1 MILINNTVFAGM
13 IPTTINGRP
22 RRRRARYNS
31 KRLSPSI
38 VAILGLSNI
47 SLFYLLSN
55 VVDAF
60 SSPRPLL
67 LHRTRSITSPD
78 GFSPKQNRTP
88 SSDSASRGG
97 TRLHSLDIA
106 QLLYDTQAQS
116 SSLASTAMVTS
127 SASPATLALL
137 YGAGLLT
144 SFSPCAFS
152 LLPLTVSYISS
163 AAGEREDGDT
173 LIPTLAFAGG
183 LASVFCGA
191 GLSVAFLGGVFGAGT
206 EGGAVSSG
214 ILDPRT
220 ALAGLSSLVAVGM
233 GLQLLEL
240 VDIPLPS
247 FDTAFD
253 KFTQRSDATTAAE
266 ANGGRNT
273 ECSGSSQCSTVVYDG
288 GAATKEKFE
297 TGSTAGPILRT
308 FLLGCSS
315 ALVASPCATPVLTSV
330 LAFVASTQDMLVGT
344 ALLLAYTMGYTT
356 PLLTV
361 GFAGGGVLANA
372 AAGSSDEG
380 GGIGGGVSKFLGQW
394 VSPMTAVVLISYG
407 TNGFL
412 KASFGDPSLM
422 LMGI

>member
-1 MILINNTVFAGM
+1 MR
-13 IPTTINGRP
+13 PTTTDGGS
-22 RRRRARYNS
+22 RRRCERYNS
-31 KRLSPSI
+31 KRFSPTI
-38 VAILGLSNI
+38 AAILGLSNL
-47 SLFYLLSN
+47 SVFFLLVTVS
-55 VVDAF
+55 DAF

-67 LHRTRSITSPD
+67 LHRTRSLISPD

-116 SSLASTAMVTS
+116 SSLASAAMVTS

-253 KFTQRSDATTAAE
+253 NFTQRSEAPAE

-288 GAATKEKFE
+288 GAATEEKIE

-330 LAFVASTQDMLVGT
+330 LAFVASTQDMLVGS

-372 AAGSSDEG
+372 AAASSDEG
-380 GGIGGGVSKFLGQW
+380 EGIGSGISTFLGQW
-394 VSPMTAVVLISYG
+394 VSPLTAVVLISYG

-422 LMGI
+422 LMGV